1 MTIVVKSLQMA
12 KRYISACVSEGE
24 QVVDATCG
32 NGRDTLFLAEL
43 VGEKGK
49 VFSFDIQ
56 AEALSKTRRLLE
68 ANNLLS
74 RVHLIQSGHEHIQDY
89 VHGKIAAVMF
99 NLGYLP
105 GGDHKIVTRP
115 DTTVAALSK
124 SLQLLRTGGIVTI
137 VVYSGHKGGREEK
150 DTLLNYCS
158 RLNQD
163 QFTVLHYTIINQINE
178 PPSLLVLERLL

>member
-105 GGDHKIVTRP
+105 GDIK
-115 DTTVAALSK
+115 LSPVPI
-124 SLQLLRTGGIVTI
+124 LLA
-137 VVYSGHKGGREEK
+137 
-150 DTLLNYCS
+150 
-158 RLNQD
+158 
-163 QFTVLHYTIINQINE
+163 HYQKRSCFMRWNCNH
-178 PPSLLVLERLL
+178 SCL